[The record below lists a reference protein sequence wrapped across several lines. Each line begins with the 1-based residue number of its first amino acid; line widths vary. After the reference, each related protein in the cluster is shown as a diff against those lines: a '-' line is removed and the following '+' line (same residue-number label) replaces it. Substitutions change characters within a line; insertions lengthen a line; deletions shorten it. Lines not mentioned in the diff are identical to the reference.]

1 MLTCDTPSP
10 VCSWQN
16 ATFRLDNIKAKRH
29 LTRPPTISHMEIDA
43 CELSESKHGSSAPE
57 CSASLNNEWKW
68 AAVCHFLR
76 YKKRGHYR
84 AFQNAS
90 HRSSIILEYSTVSRY
105 PCLPRSIA
113 STSRSATRDFTHSL
127 QSKYECGKW
136 DAIGRWL
143 TRTWQTINTGMLSCL
158 PICNMRIS
166 CKPWSHPCVRY
177 EVTCV
182 DVQQDAFLPSKL
194 DRNEW
199 SASGA
204 GWFILYTNWAGGWV
218 DPTAALDVSDMG
230 ETSCLRGI
238 KPLFL
243 GRGSNHYSLVVQP
256 RACL

>member
-1 MLTCDTPSP
+1 MQCHGKKTTPVHKDSTASFLETCPLQLEGVKNQNLLLTCDTPSP

-84 AFQNAS
+84 AFQNAY
-90 HRSSIILEYSTVSRY
+90 HRSSIILEDSTISRS

-113 STSRSATRDFTHSL
+113 PTSRSATRDFTHSL
-127 QSKYECGKW
+127 QTKYECGKW

-143 TRTWQTINTGMLSCL
+143 
-158 PICNMRIS
+158 
-166 CKPWSHPCVRY
+166 
-177 EVTCV
+177 
-182 DVQQDAFLPSKL
+182 
-194 DRNEW
+194 
-199 SASGA
+199 A
-204 GWFILYTNWAGGWV
+204 GRWDNKYWN
-218 DPTAALDVSDMG
+218 
-230 ETSCLRGI
+230 
-238 KPLFL
+238 
-243 GRGSNHYSLVVQP
+243 VVF
-256 RACL
+256 